1 MIIDRFSTFVDDE
14 LIPEQADFRAG
25 KPCIG
30 QILNLSHFIED
41 GFEDNAIT
49 DAAFLDLSAAYHTIN
64 HKKLVYLQNLRP
76 N

>member
-14 LIPEQADFRAG
+14 LIPEQAGFRAG

-41 GFEDNAIT
+41 NAIP

-64 HKKLVYLQNLRP
+64 HKKLVYLKNVRP